1 MYVRIAWLWIA
12 FDGAGLLSFGDDFSR
27 NVEIF
32 GVAIISSSHVDNRKN
47 IFLLLSDGP
56 TALVQQ
62 RKRLVFILPK

>member
-1 MYVRIAWLWIA
+1 MYVAQSGYGIA
-12 FDGAGLLSFGDDFSR
+12 FDGAGLLSFGDEFCR

-47 IFLLLSDGP
+47 IFLLLGDGP